1 MANDLELSSQLS
13 LWNCSPHAQVL
24 KEQFCRV
31 TYRILIT
38 KFLVKV
44 RIALDRETSSLTSRK
59 IDENNLSLIKVR
71 FDDENLQNVLMK
83 ENDSKDN
90 QGHLSKEMFSTIL

>member
-1 MANDLELSSQLS
+1 MDS
-13 LWNCSPHAQVL
+13 
-24 KEQFCRV
+24 
-31 TYRILIT
+31 
-38 KFLVKV
+38 
-44 RIALDRETSSLTSRK
+44 ETSSSTSRK